1 MMFVRCNAARRQEN
15 CSKLVAIGLF
25 LSFCSVFVPPAAAAE
40 GARLTPEDCR
50 RVTAHVADPSV
61 AFQPGVGAGGRR
73 VAPADLA
80 PPPRIVPDRPVIALG
95 VDLQNRY
102 GLAPDIKADLPL
114 GIITLDGGRL
124 LFNGRPLAPE
134 DQAALAAA
142 CAAARR

>member
-1 MMFVRCNAARRQEN
+1 MIVRCNAASQQQCCWN
-15 CSKLVAIGLF
+15 SPAIGLF
-25 LSFCSVFVPPAAAAE
+25 LSLAVSSVPPAAAAE
-40 GARLTPEDCR
+40 GARLAPEDCR

-61 AFQPGVGAGGRR
+61 AVQPGVGAGGRR

-95 VDLQNRY
+95 VDLQSRY

-114 GIITLDGGRL
+114 GIITLEGGRL

>member
-1 MMFVRCNAARRQEN
+1 MIMRCNAANEQEN
-15 CSKLVAIGLF
+15 FWNALAIGLF
-25 LSFCSVFVPPAAAAE
+25 LSFCSIFDLPARAAE
-40 GARLTPEDCR
+40 GARLAPEDCR

-80 PPPRIVPDRPVIALG
+80 PPPRTVPDRPVIALG
-95 VDLQNRY
+95 VDLQSRY

-114 GIITLDGGRL
+114 GIITLEGGRL